1 MQFVKVEEIAFDEVY
16 KQMEDSFPV
25 CERRSY
31 KEAKAVL
38 NNKDYTLYHIEES
51 CKRIGFISVW
61 QLEGFTFVEHFAIY
75 SQFRNLGYGAKAI
88 GLAKECWQTLVLE
101 AEPPTCEIASRRLAF
116 YERNGFLQNPFK
128 YKQPAYREG
137 EEDVELVVMSC
148 PSLLNDGKKVV
159 KEIYARVYGR

>member
-75 SQFRNLGYGAKAI
+75 SQFRNLGYGAKAL
-88 GLAKECWQTLVLE
+88 GLAKSKWQSLVLE
-101 AEPPTCEIASRRLAF
+101 AEPANCEIAKRRLDF
-116 YERNGFLQNPFK
+116 YKRNGFCQNSFK
-128 YKQPAYREG
+128 YMQPAYREG
-137 EEDVELVVMSC
+137 EEDVELVIMSF
-148 PSLLNDGKKVV
+148 PVLLGNGGGVV
-159 KEIYARVYGR
+159 KEIYERVYGR